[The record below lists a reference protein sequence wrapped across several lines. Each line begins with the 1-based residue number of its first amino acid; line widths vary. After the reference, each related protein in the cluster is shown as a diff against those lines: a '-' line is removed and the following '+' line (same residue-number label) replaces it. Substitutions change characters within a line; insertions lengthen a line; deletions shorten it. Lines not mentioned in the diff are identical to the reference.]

1 MKKFIVHVILISIAV
16 VLSIT
21 GILCIIL
28 FMYGKDNPNEVNTNN
43 VISDTTVY
51 IAPPEDM
58 VEIKRVGNNLLKIK
72 YDIECVKDSF
82 VSSWQSLSYG
92 QVILSRDSTFDIVY
106 KDIVFSAETTVIPI
120 VTKIENAEP
129 ITYYSGEELIYKEEK

>member
-1 MKKFIVHVILISIAV
+1 MKKTILIWIWFSVVILSIIFGYFA
-16 VLSIT
+16 SWY
-21 GILCIIL
+21 
-28 FMYGKDNPNEVNTNN
+28 FDKKEKQYEVNTNS
-43 VISDTTVY
+43 VIADTTVY

-82 VSSWQSLSYG
+82 VSSWQSLSDG

-120 VTKIENAEP
+120 VTKIENAKP
-129 ITYYSGEELIYKEEK
+129 KSYYSGEELIYKEGK

>member
-1 MKKFIVHVILISIAV
+1 MKKMILIWIWFSVVILSIIFGYFA
-16 VLSIT
+16 SWY
-21 GILCIIL
+21 
-28 FMYGKDNPNEVNTNN
+28 FDKKEKQYEVNTNS
-43 VISDTTVY
+43 VIADTTVY

-82 VSSWQSLSYG
+82 VSSWQSLSDG

-120 VTKIENAEP
+120 VTKIENAKP
-129 ITYYSGEELIYKEEK
+129 KTYYSGEELIYKEEK

>member
-1 MKKFIVHVILISIAV
+1 MKKTILIWIWFSVVILSIIFGYFA
-16 VLSIT
+16 SWY
-21 GILCIIL
+21 
-28 FMYGKDNPNEVNTNN
+28 FDKKEKQYEVNTNS
-43 VISDTTVY
+43 VIADTTVY

-82 VSSWQSLSYG
+82 VSSWQSLSDG

-129 ITYYSGEELIYKEEK
+129 ITYYSGDKLIYKEVK

>member
-1 MKKFIVHVILISIAV
+1 MKKSILIWIWFSVVILSIIFGYFA
-16 VLSIT
+16 SWY
-21 GILCIIL
+21 
-28 FMYGKDNPNEVNTNN
+28 FDKKEKQYEVNTNS
-43 VISDTTVY
+43 VIADTTVY

-82 VSSWQSLSYG
+82 VSSWQSLSDG

-120 VTKIENAEP
+120 VTKIENAKP
-129 ITYYSGEELIYKEEK
+129 KTYYSGEELIYKEEK